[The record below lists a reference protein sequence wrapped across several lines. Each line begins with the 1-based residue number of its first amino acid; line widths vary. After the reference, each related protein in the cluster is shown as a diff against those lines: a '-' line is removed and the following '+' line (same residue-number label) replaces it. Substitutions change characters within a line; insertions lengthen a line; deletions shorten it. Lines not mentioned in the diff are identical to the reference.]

1 MHPELILLW
10 PWWYMC
16 ISILSDCVSLP
27 NPSCRKC
34 QIQNFSVLS
43 CRTPAGILFN
53 WIHPELCIFCN
64 SCLENFGYFIFW
76 WKILFYTLW
85 NLIFHAVHLNFVMWT
100 KLLMINT
107 NSNHIS
113 CFHCEF
119 MTWLFLSVKFVFSF
133 WYSGILHC
141 RCFPFMTFPLYT
153 ESPYC
158 WRSKACQSTWWR
170 GSTWT
175 TPPPTTTGGCCAG
188 KISPAGKPEIVKLQR
203 I

>member
-1 MHPELILLW
+1 MCRCQTPVAESVKSKISLFCHVEPQQVYYLI
-10 PWWYMC
+10 
-16 ISILSDCVSLP
+16 
-27 NPSCRKC
+27 KT
-34 QIQNFSVLS
+34 IQ
-43 CRTPAGILFN
+43 RYAY
-53 WIHPELCIFCN
+53 
-64 SCLENFGYFIFW
+64 LENFGYFIFW

-85 NLIFHAVHLNFVMWT
+85 ILIFHAVHLNFVMWT